1 MEITLQPGKP
11 FEPASISRL
20 GADPCNGCQLRE
32 WCSDEC
38 GAIYPLDIED
48 SAPFIWPSIN

>member
-1 MEITLQPGKP
+1 MIRTLQPGKP
-11 FEPASISRL
+11 LKPADISRL

-38 GAIYPLDIED
+38 GAIYPLDKVDCE
-48 SAPFIWPSIN
+48 PFIWPSIN

>member
-1 MEITLQPGKP
+1 MEIILHPHKAFKP
-11 FEPASISRL
+11 ADLGRL

-38 GAIYPLDIED
+38 GAIYPLDKADCE
-48 SAPFIWPSIN
+48 PFVWPSIN

>member
-1 MEITLQPGKP
+1 MIVNIQPGKP
-11 FEPASISRL
+11 LKPADLGRL

-38 GAIYPLDIED
+38 GAIIPLDKED
-48 SAPFIWPSIN
+48 SAPFIWPRFN

>member
-1 MEITLQPGKP
+1 MEIILHPYKAFKP
-11 FEPASISRL
+11 ADLGRL

-38 GAIYPLDIED
+38 GAIYPLDKADCE
-48 SAPFIWPSIN
+48 PFVWPSFN

>member
-1 MEITLQPGKP
+1 MIGTLNPLTTW
-11 FEPASISRL
+11 EPADFSRL
-20 GADPCNGCQLRE
+20 GADPCNGCQLHE

-38 GAIYPLDIED
+38 GAIFPLDKTD

>member
-1 MEITLQPGKP
+1 MIETLYPHKP
-11 FEPASISRL
+11 LKPADISRL

-38 GAIYPLDIED
+38 GAIYPLDKADFE
-48 SAPFIWPSIN
+48 PFIWPSIN

>member
-1 MEITLQPGKP
+1 MIVTIQPGKLLK
-11 FEPASISRL
+11 PADISRL

-38 GAIYPLDIED
+38 GAIIPLDKED